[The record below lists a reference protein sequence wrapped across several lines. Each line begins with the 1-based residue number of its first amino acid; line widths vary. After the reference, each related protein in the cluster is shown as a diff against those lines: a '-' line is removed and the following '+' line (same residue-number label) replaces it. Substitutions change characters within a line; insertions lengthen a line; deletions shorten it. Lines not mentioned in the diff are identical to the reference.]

1 LTTSEKPAN
10 IRQDLSVNFTIDPTL
25 NQGKF
30 MRSISS
36 VFTFIL
42 LSGLIGGLNSC
53 KSDEKKK
60 IAPPAAGTSARPSQ
74 VIKVEAFVLKPGSV
88 SEKLEVPGTLMPY
101 EATELR
107 PEVSGRVTQLNIRE
121 GQQVG
126 KGTLLVKLY
135 DDDLQAQL
143 KKLQVQLNIYEQT
156 ASRQAELLKIDGISK
171 QEYDLSVLQVNNIK
185 ADMELIRTSIEK
197 TEIRAPFSGR
207 LGLRNVS
214 LGAYVTPATLITNIR
229 QENELKLEFTVPEK
243 YSSRIKAGS
252 MVRFSI
258 EGLDKTI
265 PAKVLATEEAVM
277 EDSRSLRIRAVVQGK
292 APQLIPGAFAKVQLD
307 FGKDNNALMIP
318 TQAVIPQ
325 ARFKKVIVYRDGTAV
340 FETVTTGVRDSS
352 YVQIIEGLRA
362 GDTIVTT
369 GLLSIKPEAKIAIS
383 KLN

>member
-1 LTTSEKPAN
+1 MRAHTYCLT
-10 IRQDLSVNFTIDPTL
+10 IF
-25 NQGKF
+25 
-30 MRSISS
+30 SI
-36 VFTFIL
+36 VC
-42 LSGLIGGLNSC
+42 LIGGC
-53 KSDEKKK
+53 KSDDQKK
-60 IAPPAAGTSARPSQ
+60 IAPPKSGTSARPAQ
-74 VIKVEAFVLKPGSV
+74 VIKVEAFELKTSSV
-88 SEKLEVPGTLMPY
+88 SEKLEVPGSIVPF

-107 PEVSGRVTQLNIRE
+107 PEVSGRITQLNIRE

-135 DDDLQAQL
+135 DADLQAQL

-185 ADMELIRTSIEK
+185 ADMELIRTSIDK
-197 TEIRAPFSGR
+197 TEIRAPFAGR
-207 LGLRNVS
+207 LGLRNIS
-214 LGAYVTPATLITNIR
+214 MGAYVTPATLITNIR

-243 YSSRIKAGS
+243 YSSRIKTGTQ
-252 MVRFSI
+252 VKFTV
-258 EGLDKTI
+258 EGMNKTI
-265 PAKVLATEEAVM
+265 PARVIATEEAVM
-277 EDSRSLRIRAVVQGK
+277 EDTRSLRIRAVVQGK

-307 FGKDNNALMIP
+307 FGTDNQALMIP

-325 ARFKKVIVYRDGTAV
+325 ARYKKVIVYRNGTAV

-352 YVQIIEGLRA
+352 NVQITSGLNV

-369 GLLSIKPEAKIAIS
+369 GLLSIKPEAKIAIT

>member
-1 LTTSEKPAN
+1 
-10 IRQDLSVNFTIDPTL
+10 
-25 NQGKF
+25 
-30 MRSISS
+30 MRFKSN
-36 VFTFIL
+36 L
-42 LSGLIGGLNSC
+42 LSIVFVGCLFGGMSAC
-53 KSDEKKK
+53 KSDDKKK
-60 IAPPAAGTSARPSQ
+60 IAPPAAGTSSRPAQ
-74 VIKVEAFVLKPGSV
+74 VIKVEAFVLKPGTV

-107 PEVSGRVTQLNIRE
+107 PEVSGRVTQLNLRE

-214 LGAYVTPATLITNIR
+214 IGAYVTPATLITNIR

-243 YSSRIKAGS
+243 YSSRIRSGS
-252 MVRFSI
+252 MVKFTI

-307 FGKDNNALMIP
+307 FGKDNNARLIP

-325 ARFKKVIVYRDGTAV
+325 ARFKKVIVYRGGTAV
-340 FETVTTGVRDSS
+340 FETVTTGVRDST
-352 YVQIIEGLRA
+352 YVQIIEGLKA
-362 GDTIVTT
+362 GDTVVTT

-383 KLN
+383 KIN

>member
-1 LTTSEKPAN
+1 MRA
-10 IRQDLSVNFTIDPTL
+10 LSYCLPVFLFI
-25 NQGKF
+25 GI
-30 MRSISS
+30 IS
-36 VFTFIL
+36 
-42 LSGLIGGLNSC
+42 GC
-53 KSDEKKK
+53 KSDKQKK
-60 IAPPAAGTSARPSQ
+60 IAPPKAGTSARPPQ
-74 VIKVEAFVLKPGSV
+74 EIKVEAFELKTSSV
-88 SEKLEVPGTLMPY
+88 SEKLEVPGSLMPY

-107 PEVSGRVTQLNIRE
+107 PEVSGRITQLNIRE
-121 GQQVG
+121 GQQVA

-185 ADMELIRTSIEK
+185 ADIELIRTSIEK
-197 TEIRAPFSGR
+197 TEIRAPFTGR
-207 LGLRNVS
+207 LGLRNIS
-214 LGAYVTPATLITNIR
+214 MGAYVTPATLITNIR

-243 YSSRIKAGS
+243 YSSRIKAGTV
-252 MVRFSI
+252 VRFTV
-258 EGLDKTI
+258 EGQEKSI

-277 EDSRSLRIRAVVQGK
+277 EDTRSLRIRAVVQGR

-307 FGKDNNALMIP
+307 FGTDNKALMIP

-325 ARFKKVIVYRDGTAV
+325 ARSKKVIVYRSGIAV

-352 YVQIIEGLRA
+352 YVQITAGLKA

>member
-1 LTTSEKPAN
+1 
-10 IRQDLSVNFTIDPTL
+10 
-25 NQGKF
+25 
-30 MRSISS
+30 MRFISD
-36 VFTFIL
+36 TRRFICFIGL
-42 LSGLIGGLNSC
+42 LGGIYSC
-53 KSDEKKK
+53 KSDDSKK
-60 IAPPAAGTSARPSQ
+60 IAPPAAGTSARPAQ
-74 VIKVEAFVLKPGSV
+74 TIRVEAFVLKPGTV

-107 PEVSGRVTQLNIRE
+107 PEVSGRIIQLNMKE
-121 GQQVG
+121 GQQVS

-135 DDDLQAQL
+135 DADLQAQL

-156 ASRQAELLKIDGISK
+156 ASRQSELLKIDGISK

-197 TEIRAPFSGR
+197 TEIRAPFNGR

-214 LGAYVTPATLITNIR
+214 MGAYVTPATLITNIR

-243 YSSRIKAGS
+243 YSSRIRGGS
-252 MVRFSI
+252 IVQFTV
-258 EGLDKTI
+258 EGMNKSI

-277 EDSRSLRIRAVVQGK
+277 EDSRSLRIRAIVQGK

-325 ARFKKVIVYRDGTAV
+325 ARFKKVIVYRDGIAQ

-352 YVQIIEGLRA
+352 YVQITDGLKA

-369 GLLSIKPEAKIAIS
+369 GLLSIKPESKIAIS